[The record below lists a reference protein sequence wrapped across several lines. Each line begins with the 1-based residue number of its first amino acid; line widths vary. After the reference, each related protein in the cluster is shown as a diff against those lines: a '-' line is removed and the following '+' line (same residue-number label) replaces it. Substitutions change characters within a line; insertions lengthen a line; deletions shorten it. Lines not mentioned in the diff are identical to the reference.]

1 MHRIFQRDLCKLR
14 LSTARSFVKVI
25 TDGQGPLSS
34 TGGTSLRLD
43 AKVAGLGPL
52 FTLRLSLK
60 NTGLRPLLD
69 VPLAL
74 SYNPAIYRLR
84 EGCLLARVPVLVPGV
99 EYAFEVQVECVDP
112 MGAADQIR
120 VFVCNNKS
128 VVPAI
133 SAIGHH
139 SDTNTSARAGRQHAR
154 TRFHCTCS
162 PSHPPHRRA
171 LCPCLLFLS
180 QYAHVRNHREGRLLS
195 PHKPLSSST
204 HLLSSPSLSPSP
216 HSQPVSR
223 SRIASPFSL
232 LPLSGFIQYTFLL
245 QLTPSN
251 ELARRQLGRS
261 KLDELVSQ
269 DSVGLEPSQHH
280 QCIATALLF

>member
-128 VVPAI
+128 IVPAI
-133 SAIGHH
+133 SAIGH
-139 SDTNTSARAGRQHAR
+139 TTEAPA
-154 TRFHCTCS
+154 
-162 PSHPPHRRA
+162 P
-171 LCPCLLFLS
+171 
-180 QYAHVRNHREGRLLS
+180 
-195 PHKPLSSST
+195 
-204 HLLSSPSLSPSP
+204 
-216 HSQPVSR
+216 
-223 SRIASPFSL
+223 
-232 LPLSGFIQYTFLL
+232 
-245 QLTPSN
+245 
-251 ELARRQLGRS
+251 ARRPAACSDPL
-261 KLDELVSQ
+261 
-269 DSVGLEPSQHH
+269 
-280 QCIATALLF
+280 